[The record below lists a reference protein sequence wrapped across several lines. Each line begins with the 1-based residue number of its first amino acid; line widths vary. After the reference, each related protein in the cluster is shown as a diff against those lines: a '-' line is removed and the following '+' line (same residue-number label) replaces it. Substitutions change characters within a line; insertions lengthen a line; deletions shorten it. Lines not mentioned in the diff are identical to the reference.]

1 MNRFLNYW
9 NCVVILPLSTSVI
22 YITLRDL
29 YHIYISKDQK
39 YPPVLTTRSL
49 INPGLYIGGVLGVVG
64 ITAGC
69 TIIPKLLK
77 LYNK

>member
-22 YITLRDL
+22 YISFRDL
-29 YHIYISKDQK
+29 YKVYISKEQI

-64 ITAGC
+64 IYVGYP
-69 TIIPKLLK
+69 IFPKLLK

>member
-1 MNRFLNYW
+1 MNQLLDFC
-9 NCVVILPLSTSVI
+9 NCFVILPLSTSVI
-22 YITLRDL
+22 YISFRDL
-29 YHIYISKDQK
+29 YKVYISKEQI

-64 ITAGC
+64 IYVGYP
-69 TIIPKLLK
+69 IFPKLLK

>member
-69 TIIPKLLK
+69 PIIPKLLK